1 MNFKHLVET
10 QLLQSSSRSNCA
22 QKSGMYDDFA
32 FKVLRLYSEATDH
45 REFIAQLI
53 YVEIE
58 LIEALHHQPDNRYL
72 VKASR
77 LVQKILSNIEFEFK
91 HQTLTIKDKQ
101 KKENQVSTTYKW
113 TADDVHFVELVYGLI
128 ESKSVEKENGKAKIN
143 EFAEHLGE
151 FLGIELRDSHDT
163 YSSTIKRRNKDD
175 RAYFL
180 NRLVYILNKK
190 MNHEDDMPP
199 PALTAG
205 HTRTLFDDM

>member
-10 QLLQSSSRSNCA
+10 QLLQSSSCNECTHES
-22 QKSGMYDDFA
+22 SMYDDFA
-32 FKVLRLYSEATDH
+32 GEVLRLHYEAADQ
-45 REFIAQLI
+45 REFLSQLV

-58 LIEALHHQPDNRYL
+58 LKEALHHQPDNRYL

-77 LVQKILSNIEFEFK
+77 LVQKVLSYIELEFK
-91 HQTLTIKDKQ
+91 HQSLTIKERR
-101 KKENQVSTTYKW
+101 KKGHKVSTTYKW
-113 TADDVHFVELVYGLI
+113 SADDVHFVELVYGLI
-128 ESKSVEKENGKAKIN
+128 ESKSVKKENGKAKIN

-180 NRLVYILNKK
+180 SSLVYILNKK
-190 MNHEDDMPP
+190 MNHEDSIPP
-199 PALTAG
+199 PALPAG